1 MPKAKPVPKA
11 KRAPAAARQ
20 PVPKAK
26 RAPRGKA
33 GQQQGGKTFADLVK
47 QEYSNVTA
55 GKTAPTA
62 MAAAP
67 VPGSPA
73 NPPLSP
79 TPAKSEPM
87 TPGAESIREQ
97 IAELSQS
104 ISALEQLAGGD
115 PEITALLNK
124 RAAQREELRQQLR
137 GTKPLGTQIKIATEM
152 RDKAVRTYSELS
164 TECSALE
171 RLLEAKREQMFAARE
186 QASQLQFPLNELL
199 SKQKT
204 ETKALME
211 SEHEDESEVSNPIQ
225 LAAKFAATLPP
236 EMADSFQNWMS
247 SVPTNDLHFIGDA
260 NAIHISDAE
269 DDEYMEEEEA
279 AAPAASGSQDAS
291 SDRPSGDQGRRPSGD
306 REEEDRP
313 SGDEG
318 GGGGAAAASSAAAFL
333 GATTDGFRPFRS
345 HRHQRGE
352 PYAKDEQAT
361 PTDGEIRQA
370 LWGRGA

>member
-1 MPKAKPVPKA
+1 M
-11 KRAPAAARQ
+11 R
-20 PVPKAK
+20 
-26 RAPRGKA
+26 
-33 GQQQGGKTFADLVK
+33 
-47 QEYSNVTA
+47 S
-55 GKTAPTA
+55 
-62 MAAAP
+62 
-67 VPGSPA
+67 
-73 NPPLSP
+73 
-79 TPAKSEPM
+79 AKSEPM

-137 GTKPLGTQIKIATEM
+137 GTKPLGIQLA
-152 RDKAVRTYSELS
+152 
-164 TECSALE
+164 
-171 RLLEAKREQMFAARE
+171 AK
-186 QASQLQFPLNELL
+186 
-199 SKQKT
+199 
-204 ETKALME
+204 
-211 SEHEDESEVSNPIQ
+211 

-236 EMADSFQNWMS
+236 QMADSFQNWMS

-279 AAPAASGSQDAS
+279 AAPAASGSQSAS

-318 GGGGAAAASSAAAFL
+318 GGGGAAAASSLAAFL

-345 HRHQRGE
+345 RRRQRGE
-352 PYAKDEQAT
+352 PYAEDEQAT

-370 LWGRGA
+370 LGGEEPEPEGAPSEF